1 MNEEEE
7 EERYSEDAGADDDE
21 NNGSNELPKDLYAVL
36 GLQKLARPTQKE
48 IRKAYHALCLKLHPD
63 KRAKLGRDSVNE
75 DAAKEEFQTLQKV
88 YEILSDEEKRKMY
101 DEHGIIDGGSLN
113 TEEFENLYDYYRQT
127 YEKVSE
133 DDIVSFE
140 REYLGSEEEE
150 RDLKEYYLRFRGD
163 MNKVFQWVMCSDV
176 EFDSHR
182 FAEIVEGD
190 EELERFPKF
199 EEYLDKY
206 VRGKQAPKD
215 PLTNRKSKKKLPKGG
230 GAKIDDETNT
240 NNSSM
245 GDLQALILAKN
256 KNRAAAAD
264 DLFAR
269 LEAKYAKPEK
279 IKKANNDSG
288 RVKGVKG
295 GKVKKN
301 KK

>member
-1 MNEEEE
+1 MQSIESHHRVRVVVLNRCRVPRKIR
-7 EERYSEDAGADDDE
+7 RY
-21 NNGSNELPKDLYAVL
+21 
-36 GLQKLARPTQKE
+36 
-48 IRKAYHALCLKLHPD
+48 
-63 KRAKLGRDSVNE
+63 
-75 DAAKEEFQTLQKV
+75 
-88 YEILSDEEKRKMY
+88 
-101 DEHGIIDGGSLN
+101 
-113 TEEFENLYDYYRQT
+113 
-127 YEKVSE
+127 
-133 DDIVSFE
+133 
-140 REYLGSEEEE
+140 
-150 RDLKEYYLRFRGD
+150 RFR
-163 MNKVFQWVMCSDV
+163 KVPHVCVLVRS
-176 EFDSHR
+176 S
-182 FAEIVEGD
+182 
-190 EELERFPKF
+190 KF